1 MLRQRVSLRC
11 CHAPL
16 HRCLIVCM
24 ARTKPLIV
32 GLGNPGANYRG
43 TRHNVGFSVVD
54 ALEETTGIAPTHDN
68 RANALV
74 GWGRHAGLQL
84 GLMKPLTLMNRSG
97 SAVRHVVNY
106 SNVNPADMLVV
117 YDDINLPVGRI
128 RLRPKGGA
136 GGHNGLQDIINQLQ
150 TKDFPRLRIGIG
162 NDFPRGEQSRYVLS
176 RFTPEQQP
184 AIEGA
189 LNQAA
194 DAALRVAAD
203 GIDEAMNQFN

>member
-1 MLRQRVSLRC
+1 MSGQRVRLRH
-11 CHAPL
+11 CHTPL

-24 ARTKPLIV
+24 ARPKPLIV
-32 GLGNPGANYRG
+32 GLGNPGSKYRD
-43 TRHNVGFSVVD
+43 TRHNVGFNVVD
-54 ALEETTGIAPTHDN
+54 ALEEATSIAPTHDN

-106 SNVNPADMLVV
+106 SNVNPVDMLVI

-184 AIEGA
+184 AIESA
-189 LNQAA
+189 LDQAA
-194 DAALRVAAD
+194 AAALRVATD

>member
-1 MLRQRVSLRC
+1 
-11 CHAPL
+11 
-16 HRCLIVCM
+16 M

-32 GLGNPGANYRG
+32 GLGNPGAKYRD

-54 ALEETTGIAPTHDN
+54 ALEETTGIVPTHDN

-74 GWGRHAGLQL
+74 GWGRYAGLQL

-106 SNVNPADMLVV
+106 SNVDPTDLLVI

-162 NDFPRGEQSRYVLS
+162 NDFDRGEQSRYVLS

-184 AIEGA
+184 DIEHA
-189 LNQAA
+189 LSRAA
-194 DAALRVAAD
+194 DAALRVATD